1 MDIFYTEELGR
12 MPFVLNDFRFL
23 DKIYRSTFE
32 AYLKMLSAENMILF
46 GCIVTD
52 NLNGTYTVSE
62 GAVVIN
68 NEFYLCSSHT
78 FPCDNINEAY
88 FVVNQ
93 TADTEGLKKFGN
105 NTMIDTYLLR
115 RVLASQH
122 ASQPSDSINVSAYKF
137 EDLYVKSGDTRLTDS
152 RTCNNTFDNIESSRT
167 NLDVYSKSE
176 TGNEIDT
183 AINALINGAPGALDT
198 LIELAAALGDDPNF
212 AATITNALANKVDK
226 DGAKVLSTN
235 DFTDVLLAKL
245 NGLNLPTSH
254 AISFITG
261 LQDALNGKS
270 PVHSHTQYENPTS
283 LPISF
288 ITGLQDAL
296 NGKSPTSHSHSEYA
310 NPTSHAI
317 SFITGL
323 QDALNAK
330 SSTSHNHISN
340 NAWTS
345 PTLGTNW
352 TNHSFRYRVESN
364 GVVHL
369 NGIASPDSGASAL
382 MLTLPAGARPSTDL
396 FFPVVTSGSHGY
408 IHIYPNGTVYYSGDT
423 NGNYTY
429 FNARF
434 LLVP

>member
-52 NLNGTYTVSE
+52 NLNGTFTVSE

-122 ASQPSDSINVSAYKF
+122 ASQPSDSISVSAYKF
-137 EDLYVKSGDTRLTDS
+137 EDLYVKSGDSRLTDS

-167 NLDVYSKSE
+167 YLDVYSKSE
-176 TGNEIDT
+176 TGNEIVT

-198 LIELAAALGDDPNF
+198 LNELADALGDDPNF

-226 DGAKVLSTN
+226 DGAKVLSAN
-235 DFTDVLLAKL
+235 DFTDALLAKL
-245 NGLNLPTSH
+245 NGLNNLPTSHSISFITGLQAALDSKVNKDGAKVLSTNDFTTTLLNKLNNIQANATNYSHPSDH

-261 LQDALNGKS
+261 LQAALDAK
-270 PVHSHTQYENPTS
+270 EN
-283 LPISF
+283 
-288 ITGLQDAL
+288 
-296 NGKSPTSHSHSEYA
+296 K
-310 NPTSHAI
+310 
-317 SFITGL
+317 
-323 QDALNAK
+323 
-330 SSTSHNHISN
+330 SN
-340 NAWTS
+340 NPDQILKKKINIGTWAMNGTS
-345 PTLGTNW
+345 SKSIAHGLDITKIVNIQVFIFNNDQSDLRKLDYCYPAPATVDVYLAGRFNANATN
-352 TNHSFRYRVESN
+352 VELIRQS
-364 GVVHL
+364 
-369 NGIASPDSGASAL
+369 SRFFD
-382 MLTLPAGARPSTDL
+382 STDYAST
-396 FFPVVTSGSHGY
+396 VADRGY
-408 IHIYPNGTVYYSGDT
+408 ILIEYLP
-423 NGNYTY
+423 
-429 FNARF
+429 
-434 LLVP
+434 